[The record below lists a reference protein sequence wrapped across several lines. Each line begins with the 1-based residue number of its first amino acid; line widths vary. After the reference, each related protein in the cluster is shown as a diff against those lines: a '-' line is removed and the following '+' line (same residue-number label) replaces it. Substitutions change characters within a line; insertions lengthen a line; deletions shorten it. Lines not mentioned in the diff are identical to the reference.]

1 MHDKTDWM
9 RSMEKE
15 RKSGL
20 KTLAKANEQK
30 DGKKNAMK
38 IEPKCESQTA
48 KTLDIDTEYIYH
60 YLKQY

>member
-48 KTLDIDTEYIYH
+48 KTLDIDT
-60 YLKQY
+60 